1 MRIRTTQGLIIAIVL
16 RLNRTVRTN
25 AKCLT
30 LFFRFGIP
38 AISIW
43 GLYITNRNL
52 NQLRAAAPAA
62 KSSSNE
68 EDLAAVSNAGDLYM
82 YVSIAYFK
90 YIC

>member
-1 MRIRTTQGLIIAIVL
+1 MN
-16 RLNRTVRTN
+16 LNRTVRTN

-30 LFFRFGIP
+30 LFFRFFP

-52 NQLRAAAPAA
+52 NQLRAAAPDA

-90 YIC
+90 KYI